1 MENSMLEARH
11 EAGAYRRIEVIT
23 GGKRRQNW
31 TATEKARIVAESL
44 EAGANVSEVA
54 RRNGVSRGILT
65 VWRRQARELAQPG
78 KHFAVFAPVE
88 VASEARSS
96 RVGAVASEPIAS
108 SSSRLAPVI
117 EVKIGGATIRVPA
130 GADRATLD
138 AVILALRGT
147 R

>member
-23 GGKRRQNW
+23 GRTRRQNW
-31 TATEKARIVAESL
+31 TAAEKARIVAESL

-54 RRNGVSRGILT
+54 RRNGVSREILT
-65 VWRRQARELAQPG
+65 VWRDRARTRATGEA
-78 KHFAVFAPVE
+78 FAVFAPVE
-88 VASEARSS
+88 VANEARSS
-96 RVGAVASEPIAS
+96 RALAARRSRSHGAR
-108 SSSRLAPVI
+108 RLAPVI
-117 EVKIGGATIRVPA
+117 EVKIGGATIRVLA
-130 GADRATLD
+130 GVDRATLD